1 MEEKET
7 QRNVGVANARG
18 GGSTLKVG
26 RVWWPA
32 PVTPAQERGSQEVIL
47 SQPVCVSRGG
57 QCPGSLCPSPALQ
70 SPQPAVPEGCLG
82 VKRGAH
88 VTYLVN
94 VNMLSCACQHQPS
107 KTVSLGK
114 TLSLSGAAYELAVVT
129 KTRFGRSSNQKRHIP
144 AQDLAGAQG
153 PEAGTRGRWVPS
165 CAPRMCGPWFIFHAQ
180 KNEIKMLSK

>member
-1 MEEKET
+1 MASTCHSSTGE
-7 QRNVGVANARG
+7 GVPG
-18 GGSTLKVG
+18 GHPQ
-26 RVWWPA
+26 PA
-32 PVTPAQERGSQEVIL
+32 C
-47 SQPVCVSRGG
+47 VCVSRGG
-57 QCPGSLCPSPALQ
+57 QCPGSSCPSPALQ
-70 SPQPAVPEGCLG
+70 LPQPAVPEGCLG

-153 PEAGTRGRWVPS
+153 PGAGTRGRWVPS

-180 KNEIKMLSK
+180 KNEIKMLSKRKVHQKFGR